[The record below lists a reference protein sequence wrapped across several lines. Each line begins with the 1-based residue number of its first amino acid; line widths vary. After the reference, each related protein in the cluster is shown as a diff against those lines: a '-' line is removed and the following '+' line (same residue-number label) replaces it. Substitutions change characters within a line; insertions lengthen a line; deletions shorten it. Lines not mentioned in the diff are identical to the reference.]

1 LLIARPS
8 LESFIRISCRAS
20 LVAAI
25 GEGCHFVISGPCNY
39 IPARVF
45 LAMHKRPRL
54 VDRDEETCRKR
65 CLALMNIMVGSMPM
79 AAKYALLRDEFEI
92 FNAIDEACFVLGE
105 QAEQE
110 SAAQRTQP
118 MHKTEL
124 DGTSLHASSPSSRSA
139 EHHHQAK
146 QSIQCSVS
154 SPSKMTEAVCHHG
167 LDAKVVALIE
177 KNRREAL
184 ARRDLKRAA
193 DAQMIAKKQRD
204 QEIFAG
210 QQWLP

>member
-1 LLIARPS
+1 MPLWLLLLVKVAILLSAARA
-8 LESFIRISCRAS
+8 ISSR
-20 LVAAI
+20 
-25 GEGCHFVISGPCNY
+25 P
-39 IPARVF
+39 VF
-45 LAMHKRPRL
+45 FFAMHKRPRL

-139 EHHHQAK
+139 EHHDQAK

-154 SPSKMTEAVCHHG
+154 PPGKMTEAVCHNG
-167 LDAKVVALIE
+167 LDAKVGALIE
-177 KNRREAL
+177 KQ
-184 ARRDLKRAA
+184 ARSFGSQISQKSS
-193 DAQMIAKKQRD
+193 
-204 QEIFAG
+204 
-210 QQWLP
+210 